1 VAAIALTTA
10 PTTRAAA
17 WRCVCRGDDE
27 AGHRAW
33 TRDHGQVRGLDLNDA
48 GIGTFGH
55 EQLGRWRVT
64 WSTVPTSAQDG
75 MSAQAPAE
83 VMDTWVLHSDHGPV
97 QHLRT
102 FCVQGHVF
110 TSIGPMPSRV

>member
-1 VAAIALTTA
+1 
-10 PTTRAAA
+10 
-17 WRCVCRGDDE
+17 
-27 AGHRAW
+27 
-33 TRDHGQVRGLDLNDA
+33 
-48 GIGTFGH
+48 
-55 EQLGRWRVT
+55 
-64 WSTVPTSAQDG
+64 